1 MKLSPAILFI
11 LLFALAL
18 SGCNG
23 CFQNT
28 NVVKPKAVTDS
39 ITIDLPLSTFNVPV
53 RYNLQN
59 FEDWINQVIKGK
71 FLETVINP
79 LNDKREPD
87 LAFLNGAVTSVA
99 PFLGK
104 DVLLIDGFK

>member
-1 MKLSPAILFI
+1 MKISPVILFI

-39 ITIDLPLSTFNVPV
+39 ISIDLPLSTFNVPV

-79 LNDKREPD
+79 LNDNEKAS
-87 LAFLNGAVTSVA
+87 L
-99 PFLGK
+99 
-104 DVLLIDGFK
+104 